1 MEFQISN
8 KDTAD
13 TTNTAELKISQLSI
27 SEFVL
32 NADKGVSNSHNIK
45 SMLYLGFSKIQNG
58 EQRLFCDLENM
69 NK

>member
-8 KDTAD
+8 KDTEDTAD
-13 TTNTAELKISQLSI
+13 LKISQLSI

-45 SMLYLGFSKIQNG
+45 SMCILGSAKF
-58 EQRLFCDLENM
+58 RMEN
-69 NK
+69 KYYFVI